1 MDADPVRQR
10 EGSDSTL
17 RSLIE
22 GLQRRRSAPQNE
34 PRTLEL
40 GANGRRV
47 PRVISRHGA
56 LFVTGFVL
64 FIDDDGAEPLHGRK
78 DSRSWADR
86 DEAFAAPQRAP
97 RIGALAAE
105 HAAHARDGLGS
116 ECDLRHEQDCAST
129 GRDDSAQDFQIHER
143 LARARDAMQQHR
155 HGDRRG
161 LYARDDVALIFG
173 QRRRWGRG
181 HAGKGIAH
189 LRDALDASET
199 LSHQALEGI
208 PG

>member
-1 MDADPVRQR
+1 M
-10 EGSDSTL
+10 
-17 RSLIE
+17 
-22 GLQRRRSAPQNE
+22 
-34 PRTLEL
+34 
-40 GANGRRV
+40 
-47 PRVISRHGA
+47 
-56 LFVTGFVL
+56 L

-78 DSRSWADR
+78 DSGSGTDR
-86 DEAFAAPQRAP
+86 DEAFTAPQRAP
-97 RIGALAAE
+97 RIGALATGQARMQHCHMIAE

-116 ECDLRHEQDCAST
+116 ERDLRHEQDCAST